1 MQSTLAH
8 CCDARVAAEG
18 RCVGEVLGMGKRQAA
33 VPVSGR
39 ARMYSE
45 PRKRGGWGEGGWGV
59 GAAEGVTMTGEL
71 ETAGKCPGQ
80 RRRSRSISTALWQT
94 PEKGIFAKPRKQ
106 ETRTVV
112 TCQVELAGS

>member
-45 PRKRGGWGEGGWGV
+45 PRKRGGWGEGWLGGGGGGGGDDDWGTGNCGEV
-59 GAAEGVTMTGEL
+59 SRTAPPKSKHFHGVV
-71 ETAGKCPGQ
+71 AN
-80 RRRSRSISTALWQT
+80 A
-94 PEKGIFAKPRKQ
+94 
-106 ETRTVV
+106 
-112 TCQVELAGS
+112 